1 MELSSYNIYIQ
12 LGEQHNQK
20 ETTMKKNKKNNN
32 NVVTA
37 DAPRNY
43 VFLAMKKM
51 TGSGSHGKRGYNRKV
66 GKKVDFS

>member
-1 MELSSYNIYIQ
+1 
-12 LGEQHNQK
+12 
-20 ETTMKKNKKNNN
+20 MKKNKKNKKN

>member
-20 ETTMKKNKKNNN
+20 ETTMKKNKKNN